1 MVKNRCDVDGK
12 NECGCGR
19 NGWEK
24 WNNGC
29 GEKKRGDRP
38 EEPSQQQK
46 THETHDKRRD
56 RYLRYDNLIC

>member
-1 MVKNRCDVDGK
+1 MNSAKFWKNI
-12 NECGCGR
+12 ECGCGR

-29 GEKKRGDRP
+29 GEKKKGDRP

-56 RYLRYDNLIC
+56 RYLRYDNSTLK